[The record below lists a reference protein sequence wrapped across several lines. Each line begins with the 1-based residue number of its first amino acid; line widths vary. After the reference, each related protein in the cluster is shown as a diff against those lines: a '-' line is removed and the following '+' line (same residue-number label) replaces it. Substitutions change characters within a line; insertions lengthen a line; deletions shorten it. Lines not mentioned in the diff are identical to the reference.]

1 MSKNKFI
8 NFNIE
13 KLKNNI
19 VLIVNENDLYTY
31 KIFKYGK
38 IVFIITN
45 FSNSLDDLT
54 YNDFNVLSEKFISN
68 GYKIIMVN
76 DNKLEHIKKYIEYF
90 TNNEFDDLIIIY
102 NCESIDLNKLIQLFY
117 NNVCKNILLI
127 NNYCN
132 NQNLNCEIPKNC
144 CVLNVYQNESEIST
158 NGIIMYYLISSFDKS
173 LNYLLNDVNIKL
185 KRFNQHIDILG
196 NRKYLYI

>member
-19 VLIVNENDLYTY
+19 VLIVNDEY